1 MKRHIVL
8 VSVLALAV
16 STSYGQFKYGIK
28 AGVSSATINTQ
39 SIDFNDPAN
48 NNAPSTLKAVGSQKL
63 GLHFGVTT
71 EVSLLGFFVK
81 PEAYFS
87 TSSAEFEI
95 QPTAAGS
102 ASSIKK
108 QTFNKLDI
116 PVLVGMKFGPARI
129 GLGPVAS
136 ILLQKK
142 SDVITK
148 GVEQNLNTATFGL
161 QVGAGIDL
169 LGFGLDLRYETSLS
183 KLGDGVTIDGT
194 KRSFDTRPSQ
204 WLISASYY
212 F

>member
-1 MKRHIVL
+1 MKKHILLGAVL
-8 VSVLALAV
+8 MLAV
-16 STSYGQFKYGIK
+16 STTYGQLKFGIK
-28 AGVSSATINTQ
+28 AGVAAASINTYEL
-39 SIDFNDPAN
+39 SSTD
-48 NNAPSTLKAVGSQKL
+48 PSTSVTTTIKSLGASKL
-63 GLHFGVTT
+63 GLHFGVTSQI
-71 EVSLLGFFVK
+71 SLLNFFVK

-87 TSSAEFEI
+87 TSSAEFEV
-95 QPTAAGS
+95 QSSTLGS
-102 ASSIKK
+102 AKEIKK

-142 SDVITK
+142 SDVLTK
-148 GVEQNLNTATFGL
+148 GVEQNLNAATFGL

-169 LGFGLDLRYETSLS
+169 FSIGFDVRYETSLS
-183 KLGDGVTIDGT
+183 KLGDGMTIGGQ

-204 WLISASYY
+204 WLFSASYY

>member
-1 MKRHIVL
+1 MRKLIL
-8 VSVLALAV
+8 VTSALFLV
-16 STSYGQFKYGIK
+16 ISTSYGQFKYGIK
-28 AGVSSATINTQ
+28 AGVSSASINTE
-39 SIDFNDPAN
+39 SIEFDDPSN
-48 NNAPSTLKAVGSQKL
+48 NNARLTLKALGSQKL
-63 GLHFGVTT
+63 GLHFGITT
-71 EVSLLGFFVK
+71 EVSLLGIFVK

-87 TSSAEFEI
+87 TSTAEFEI

-102 ASSIKK
+102 AKTVTK

-116 PVLVGMKFGPARI
+116 PVLVGMKLGPARLGI
-129 GLGPVAS
+129 GPVAS

-148 GVEQNLNTATFGL
+148 GVEQNLNSASFGL

-183 KLGDGVTIDGT
+183 KLGDGVTVAGQ
-194 KRSFDTRPSQ
+194 KRNFDTRPSQ
-204 WLISASYY
+204 WILSASYY